1 MSGDEP
7 AVGYEQITP
16 QTLELAGA
24 PAHVFSDPTG
34 SELLDRITRVAAAL
48 FDVPMAAVTV
58 IAPDGHAVRSGMG
71 LPNDAP
77 LAPSSLHIA
86 TLADQGTLV
95 IADAAEDARFEHD
108 PWVTGRSSVRF
119 YAGHPL
125 HSEDGE
131 LIGTL
136 SILDAQPRRVSSEQ
150 LARLEDLALWTQE
163 ELGRAA
169 RTEALDYM
177 RRSRSWLRTIMD
189 SINEAVVSFNDTGT
203 IDYANAA
210 AEATFGTEPD
220 GLLHQSIV
228 TLIDGID
235 WDWAAVRVRIVAH
248 DKTVIGQR
256 LELLG
261 RRRDGELFPLEVVI
275 TEACVNGET
284 VFVAIGGDLTERHR
298 AEAALRESD
307 NRFRTIF
314 EGAGTG
320 IAVTALDG
328 RLLDVNPTF
337 AEMLGYSIEELLELD
352 PSRLIDDSRSRAEYG
367 PLLKSLIS
375 ARRNR
380 YRREVQL
387 RRRDGSELWVA
398 ATVSA
403 VPGPEDGSVLGLV
416 MVSDISRRKEIERFK
431 DEFVSVV
438 GHELRTPLTSIRG
451 SLGLIAAGVVG
462 AISDEAS
469 DMIVVALS
477 NTDRLVRL
485 INDTLD
491 TERMEAGRSE
501 LELSAVAGAS
511 LVAQALTVVQA
522 TADAA
527 EITVSCELADVDVWA
542 DADRIVQTLVNL
554 LGNAIKFS
562 PRGGEIQ
569 VAVSDDDEVADFVV
583 CDHGRGIPPDQL
595 ETVFERFR
603 QVDGSDAREKGGTG
617 LGLAIARGI
626 VEQHGGRIWA
636 ESGDGDGVGTTFHF
650 TLPLA
655 GHQTTLGPD
664 DVLVV
669 EDDVQTA
676 TALREALQGRYGTTR
691 VARSAEE
698 AIAAIRQSPPRIIV
712 LDLVLP
718 GADGIAV
725 IDDIRDDPDL
735 AATPIIIYSA
745 VELDSDERE
754 LAQLGHTE
762 FLSKVDSSP
771 QRVAR
776 RIGQLLGGPVSH
788 P

>member
-1 MSGDEP
+1 MSGEEL
-7 AVGYEQITP
+7 AIKYERMNQEA
-16 QTLELAGA
+16 LELAAA
-24 PAHVFSDPTG
+24 PAYAASDPTG
-34 SELLDRITRVAAAL
+34 SELLDRITRVAGAL
-48 FDVPMAAVTV
+48 FDVPMVVVTL
-58 IAPDGHAVRSGMG
+58 IADDGHAVKLGIG
-71 LPNDAP
+71 LPDGET
-77 LAPSSLHIA
+77 LEPSALHTV
-86 TLADQGTLV
+86 TLAGEGTFA
-95 IADAAEDARFEHD
+95 IADATGDARFARD
-108 PWVTGRSSVRF
+108 PWVTGRSVRF

-125 HSEDGE
+125 RSADGE
-131 LIGTL
+131 RIGTL
-136 SILDAQPRRVSSEQ
+136 SILDTRPRWLPSEQ
-150 LARLEDLALWTQE
+150 LARLKDLALWTQE

-169 RTEALDYM
+169 RTEAIDYL

-203 IDYANAA
+203 IHFANAA
-210 AEATFGTEPD
+210 AEAAFGFDPD

-235 WDWAAVRVRIVAH
+235 WEWAAARVGILP
-248 DKTVIGQR
+248 DNGKTVIGQR
-256 LELLG
+256 LELPG
-261 RRRDGELFPLEVVI
+261 RRRDGELFPLEVVVS
-275 TEACVNGET
+275 EAHVNGET
-284 VFVAIGGDLTERHR
+284 VFTAIGRDLTERNR
-298 AEAALRESD
+298 AEAALREADS
-307 NRFRTIF
+307 RFRTIF

-352 PSRLIDDSRSRAEYG
+352 PSRLIDDPESRAQYG
-367 PLLKSLIS
+367 PLLKSLLNG
-375 ARRNR
+375 RRSR
-380 YRREVQL
+380 YRRELQL
-387 RRRDGSELWVA
+387 RRSDGSEMWAA

-403 VPGPEDGSVLGLV
+403 VPGSEEGSILGLV
-416 MVSDISRRKEIERFK
+416 MVSDISQRKQVERLK

-451 SLGLIAAGVVG
+451 SLGLIDAGVVG
-462 AISDEAS
+462 AISAEAS
-469 DMIVVALS
+469 QMIAVAIS

-491 TERMEAGRSE
+491 AERMEAGRSE
-501 LELSAVAGAS
+501 LDLTAVAGAS
-511 LVAQALTVVQA
+511 LVQQALTVVQA

-527 EITVSCELADVDVWA
+527 EITFSSEVADVDVWA

-562 PRGGEIQ
+562 PQGAEIQ
-569 VAVSDDDEVADFVV
+569 IAVRNDGEVADFVV
-583 CDHGRGIPPDQL
+583 SDLGRGIPPDQL
-595 ETVFERFR
+595 ESVFERFR

-636 ESGDGDGVGTTFHF
+636 ESGEGVGTTFHF

-655 GHQTTLGPD
+655 DQHTILGPG

-669 EDDVQTA
+669 EDDVETA
-676 TALREALQGRYGTTR
+676 ALLREALQDRYGTTR
-691 VARSAEE
+691 VAHSAEE
-698 AIAAIRQSPPRIIV
+698 AIAAIRQSPPKIIV

-745 VELDSDERE
+745 AELDSKERA
-754 LAQLGHTE
+754 LAQLGHTM
-762 FLSKVDSSP
+762 FLSKLDSSP
-771 QRVAR
+771 ERVAR
-776 RIGQLLGGPVSH
+776 RIAQLLGGRVSH
-788 P
+788 S